1 MWVSACQSSIQS
13 RIPKLTISINWCSNQ
28 MKWFWRMKIP
38 QNLILQGRNALKVPP
53 HQQPQSSMYKNEARG
68 KETAATYKTREI
80 HIRTWAGPSPF
91 HSLRRRWAP
100 IHLLRKAQSCRAWT
114 WSMSVCGIQLAYILT
129 ADPRLTA
136 SSLISNGRNGQLE
149 AQLITELSNIHENHA
164 GVAQRFPLVV
174 LLRELPK

>member
-1 MWVSACQSSIQS
+1 MTLRQKQQPIPSKRKWVYINHNFFMWVSACQSSIQS

-68 KETAATYKTREI
+68 KETAATYKAREI

-91 HSLRRRWAP
+91 HSLSPCAGFSW
-100 IHLLRKAQSCRAWT
+100 
-114 WSMSVCGIQLAYILT
+114 LT
-129 ADPRLTA
+129 FWPRTRGWPRLRSFPTA
-136 SSLISNGRNGQLE
+136 EMGNWKHS
-149 AQLITELSNIHENHA
+149 
-164 GVAQRFPLVV
+164 
-174 LLRELPK
+174 